1 MAYTLVIRVP
11 KICVNGQF
19 YFNLSSKMWSH
30 VFFGTQCSPSFSS
43 PAISGPAFSV
53 ARFDVIRLPL
63 WENNVCRFPKN
74 DPQSFELY
82 CIWNRYIKNCATYSH
97 SCSELC
103 SLVFDRTAGDISTS
117 LGRYPWR
124 PLRVCIH
131 SGGQRLGLTWWPW
144 LSVFRECR
152 L

>member
-1 MAYTLVIRVP
+1 MYAD
-11 KICVNGQF
+11 
-19 YFNLSSKMWSH
+19 SKKMIH
-30 VFFGTQCSPSFSS
+30 KAMT
-43 PAISGPAFSV
+43 
-53 ARFDVIRLPL
+53 IRLYL
-63 WENNVCRFPKN
+63 L
-74 DPQSFELY
+74 FELY